1 MKTNTVRMIV
11 LALGALVLAFAVSG
25 THQMVLAHCQI
36 PCGIYNDGARF
47 IMMEEHVTTIEKSMK
62 LITGLS
68 TDDPQSNTN
77 QIVRWV
83 ENKERH
89 ADELS
94 DIVVKYF
101 LQQRVKPVQ
110 QTSGAERDTYVQH
123 LTLCHGLL
131 VTSMKAKQS
140 TDLAHVEQLKKLIA
154 EFKAS
159 YLH

>member
-1 MKTNTVRMIV
+1 MKTRSFKMIV
-11 LALGALVLAFAVSG
+11 LGVGTLMLVLAVSG
-25 THQMVLAHCQI
+25 TYETVWAHCQI
-36 PCGIYNDGARF
+36 PCGIYNDEARF
-47 IMMEEHVTTIEKSMK
+47 TLMEEHVTTIEKSMK

-68 TDDPQSNTN
+68 NDDPQSHTN

-83 ENKERH
+83 ANKEQH

-110 QTSGAERDTYVQH
+110 ATSGAERNTYVKH
-123 LTLCHGLL
+123 LTLCHGVL

-140 TDLAHVEQLKKLIA
+140 TDLAHVEKLKKLIA

>member
-1 MKTNTVRMIV
+1 MKTKAFKTIV
-11 LALGALVLAFAVSG
+11 LAVGALALVLAVSG
-25 THQMVLAHCQI
+25 THEKVWAHCQI
-36 PCGIYNDGARF
+36 PCGIYNDEARF
-47 IMMEEHVTTIEKSMK
+47 TLMEEHVTTIEKSMK

-68 TDDPQSNTN
+68 NDDPQAHTN

-83 ENKERH
+83 VNKEQH

-94 DIVVKYF
+94 EIIVKYF

-110 QTSGAERDTYVQH
+110 ATSGADRDTYVKQ
-123 LTLCHGLL
+123 LTLCHGVL

-140 TDLAHVEQLKKLIA
+140 TDLAHVEKLKKLIA

>member
-1 MKTNTVRMIV
+1 MKKHTFKLIV
-11 LALGALVLAFAVSG
+11 LAMGALMVVFAVSG
-25 THQMVLAHCQI
+25 THETVLAHCQI

-47 IMMEEHVTTIEKSMK
+47 TMMEEHVTTIEKSMK

-68 TDDPQSNTN
+68 NDDPQSNTN

-83 ENKERH
+83 ANKERH

-110 QTSGAERDTYVQH
+110 QKSGAQRDTYVKH

-140 TDLAHVEQLKKLIA
+140 TDLAHVDQLKKLIG